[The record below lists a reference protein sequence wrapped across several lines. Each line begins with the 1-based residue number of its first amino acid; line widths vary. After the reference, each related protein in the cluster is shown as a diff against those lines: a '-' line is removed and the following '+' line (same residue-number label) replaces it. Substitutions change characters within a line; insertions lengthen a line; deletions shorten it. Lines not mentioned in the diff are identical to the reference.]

1 MKNLTPL
8 TTATR
13 NGFTVH
19 YSRLDSGDVL
29 VVTPSEHGFSYAFVT
44 ETHFRNLIRGYA
56 VPEV

>member
-19 YSRLDSGDVL
+19 YSRLDTGDVL
-29 VVTPSEHGFSYAFVT
+29 VVVPSDTVPSFAIVSEA
-44 ETHFRNLIRGYA
+44 HFRNLIRGYA